1 MKILHCKW
9 TNWEVSQIS
18 SPLWSTSGL
27 GRGQLKQWVGSQNVQ
42 PRHWAA
48 GWGAHV
54 LAPTSVPARDA
65 SPAWS
70 QVALQPSHVPRGLCA
85 QPEVVKW
92 VVLKI
97 SVENWQ
103 LELFSLHFHNFFTWH
118 LLEGEYYW
126 RDIYFLNVY
135 QSMKKFITWEHL
147 LFLRN
152 MDPSTESKCWRWLCK
167 WNHFFPPWGKSF

>member
-1 MKILHCKW
+1 MMSRIAECPAKA
-9 TNWEVSQIS
+9 
-18 SPLWSTSGL
+18 L
-27 GRGQLKQWVGSQNVQ
+27 GSWVRSAC
-42 PRHWAA
+42 PRT
-48 GWGAHV
+48 HV
-54 LAPTSVPARDA
+54 CPSKRDT

-167 WNHFFPPWGKSF
+167 WNHFCPPWGK